1 MTISK
6 SNYVKFLTCPRLCW
20 FSFFAKD
27 EAKPSDKECKQI
39 KDGKIVGDYA
49 KQYFKDV
56 LDVTKA
62 NPDGSLDLSAMIAA
76 TKQALGDNVPVIAE
90 ASFSTDDLFCSVD
103 ILVKSGDAYDIY
115 EVKAA
120 KNIAGKHY
128 QDAAFQTY
136 VLKKCGL
143 NVRHTYLLILN
154 KDYVRHGNL
163 DLQQLFLPVL
173 LDDAAE
179 FLSAY
184 GQIDDALVSLRK
196 LLELKDAPEGFLKQ
210 HSKCKQCAFSSYCYR
225 KLPNPNVFSIN
236 RLQKRAEL
244 YEEGI
249 VTFEDVVKSGTELNK
264 RQKAQVDA
272 YLNKKDVICDKAGLK
287 AFLAAITYPIYHLDF
302 ESIEPVV
309 PVCDGTKPLMQIP
322 TQYSLHIEYEDGRV
336 EHRQFLGDSVDPR
349 RKVAESLVAD
359 IPSDVTVLAYN
370 KTFECNR
377 LEELADLFSD
387 LRDHLLSIRSHV
399 IDLIVPFK
407 QGDYYAS
414 AMGGSNSIKE
424 VLPAL
429 TGNDPELDYH
439 ALPFVHRG
447 SEAMDAYLPML
458 DESEP
463 RRTWMRDG
471 LLEYCKLDTLA
482 MVKVLAVLRKAAK

>member
-62 NPDGSLDLSAMIAA
+62 KPDGSLDLSAMIAA

-210 HSKCKQCAFSSYCYR
+210 HSKC
-225 KLPNPNVFSIN
+225 N
-236 RLQKRAEL
+236 R
-244 YEEGI
+244 Y
-249 VTFEDVVKSGTELNK
+249 
-264 RQKAQVDA
+264 
-272 YLNKKDVICDKAGLK
+272 
-287 AFLAAITYPIYHLDF
+287 
-302 ESIEPVV
+302 
-309 PVCDGTKPLMQIP
+309 
-322 TQYSLHIEYEDGRV
+322 
-336 EHRQFLGDSVDPR
+336 
-349 RKVAESLVAD
+349 
-359 IPSDVTVLAYN
+359 
-370 KTFECNR
+370 
-377 LEELADLFSD
+377 
-387 LRDHLLSIRSHV
+387 
-399 IDLIVPFK
+399 
-407 QGDYYAS
+407 
-414 AMGGSNSIKE
+414 
-424 VLPAL
+424 
-429 TGNDPELDYH
+429 
-439 ALPFVHRG
+439 
-447 SEAMDAYLPML
+447 
-458 DESEP
+458 
-463 RRTWMRDG
+463 
-471 LLEYCKLDTLA
+471 
-482 MVKVLAVLRKAAK
+482 

>member
-1 MTISK
+1 MRQ
-6 SNYVKFLTCPRLCW
+6 P
-20 FSFFAKD
+20 
-27 EAKPSDKECKQI
+27 
-39 KDGKIVGDYA
+39 
-49 KQYFKDV
+49 
-56 LDVTKA
+56 
-62 NPDGSLDLSAMIAA
+62 
-76 TKQALGDNVPVIAE
+76 
-90 ASFSTDDLFCSVD
+90 
-103 ILVKSGDAYDIY
+103 
-115 EVKAA
+115 
-120 KNIAGKHY
+120 
-128 QDAAFQTY
+128 
-136 VLKKCGL
+136 
-143 NVRHTYLLILN
+143 YLLILN